1 MPKTRLLDQVKNAI
15 RLRQYSMSTERSYI
29 SWIRRY
35 ILFHEKRHPAEMG
48 KIEIEQFLTYLAVN
62 RSVAPSTQNQALQ
75 AILFLYANV
84 LNTQLAWMDNV
95 IRAKPKRRV
104 PVVLS
109 QEETGI
115 LLSSMPPAHLLPAS
129 LMYGSGLRISE
140 CQSLRVGDIDF
151 SRKTVRVHD
160 GKGGKDRVTVLPDN
174 LTELL
179 NAQLA
184 HVKSEHERD
193 LAMNMGR
200 AQLPKALQK
209 KIGISSKRFYWQY
222 VFPSKQYSQDPRM
235 DGIKSRW
242 HVHPTTVRKAIAF
255 AAKKADINKRV
266 TCHTLRHT
274 FATHL
279 LESGTDIRTIQL
291 LLGHKD
297 VKTTMIYTHVVE
309 RGAFGAISPLDR
321 LRI

>member
-1 MPKTRLLDQVKNAI
+1 
-15 RLRQYSMSTERSYI
+15 
-29 SWIRRY
+29 
-35 ILFHEKRHPAEMG
+35 
-48 KIEIEQFLTYLAVN
+48 
-62 RSVAPSTQNQALQ
+62 
-75 AILFLYANV
+75 
-84 LNTQLAWMDNV
+84 
-95 IRAKPKRRV
+95 
-104 PVVLS
+104 
-109 QEETGI
+109 
-115 LLSSMPPAHLLPAS
+115 
-129 LMYGSGLRISE
+129 
-140 CQSLRVGDIDF
+140 
-151 SRKTVRVHD
+151 
-160 GKGGKDRVTVLPDN
+160 
-174 LTELL
+174 
-179 NAQLA
+179 
-184 HVKSEHERD
+184 
-193 LAMNMGR
+193 
-200 AQLPKALQK
+200 
-209 KIGISSKRFYWQY
+209 
-222 VFPSKQYSQDPRM
+222 M